1 MPLVTPDTEELDPAA
16 VKMIAKVR
24 RLMLVSGL
32 FTLLGVA
39 AVLVVIGYRVWRGEG
54 SAPAATV
61 GDVSITLPQGARIGE
76 TIIGDGRIVVRV
88 EQGGRT
94 VLHIF
99 DSATLAP
106 RGRIVLNSGP

>member
-24 RLMLVSGL
+24 RLMLISGL
-32 FTLLGVA
+32 FTLIGVA

-54 SAPAATV
+54 SALSTA
-61 GDVSITLPQGARIGE
+61 GDVSVMLPDGARIVE
-76 TIIGDGRIVVRV
+76 TTIGDGRIVVRV

-94 VLHIF
+94 ALHVF
-99 DSATLAP
+99 DLVTLQP
-106 RGRIVLNSGP
+106 RGRILFNAGQ